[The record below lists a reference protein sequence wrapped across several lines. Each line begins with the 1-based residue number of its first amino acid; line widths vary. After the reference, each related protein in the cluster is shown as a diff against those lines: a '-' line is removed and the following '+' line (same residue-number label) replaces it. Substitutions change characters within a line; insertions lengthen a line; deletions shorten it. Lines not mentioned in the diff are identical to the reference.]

1 MVAGAYRVRVRV
13 RHRFAP
19 RPLLI
24 RALLL
29 AVAAPV
35 LIGAA
40 AATAAGPPYPD
51 PVVDQAVYDTAEAFR
66 SATIRQVEATIDGI
80 ENRTGAEIVVYTQL
94 VPYGISTEQAEQD
107 AIALMDQWGVGRK
120 GIDDGLVILFD
131 LHRGDACHGQVQLYA
146 GPGYRATYLSN
157 SERQAIF
164 ENDMLPLLRQCDLD
178 GAVLVALAKV
188 DANATPEHA
197 GTLSFFRQL
206 NAVLG
211 LLVAP
216 LLALLVIAWGLMNW
230 LRFGRDPVYLDD
242 PSIHIPA
249 APRGLTP
256 AAGAVMR
263 DGRATRRALTAASLD
278 LASRGLIA
286 FRPEMS
292 GLLVKKTEVGIE
304 IGPAGSRDSAEQAR
318 AARARSRPTDAATEF
333 LDERLRSL
341 GGDDRRIEP
350 DDMLKLGAYVT
361 RFDKLLEAHVVA
373 QGWFREDPVK
383 ATNRWMIRGFVAL
396 GVGLVSV
403 FAGAGLPSD
412 GLLLIGVGQVI
423 AGGMLIGLARSMP
436 ARTMPGAMIRAM
448 LEAYRR
454 TLQKTMAQARSMG
467 EVVAATAIPLIES
480 PDDVVVWGVALGL
493 QEDVEDVLGRTAD
506 DMEHARSTGG
516 YMPLW
521 YGSGDSEVGGTDAS
535 GGWAPGL
542 MSSSPIPNF
551 SGMMAALGTIG
562 NSPSSSGSGG
572 GFSGGSS
579 GGGGGGSGGG
589 F

>member
-13 RHRFAP
+13 RHLLAP
-19 RPLLI
+19 RPRLM

-29 AVAAPV
+29 AVGAPV

-40 AATAAGPPYPD
+40 AVIAAGPPYPD
-51 PVVDQAVYDTAEAFR
+51 PVPDRAVYDTAEAFR
-66 SATIRQVEATIDGI
+66 SATIQRAEATIDAI
-80 ENRTGAEIVVYTQL
+80 ENRTGAEVVVYTQL
-94 VPYGISTEQAEQD
+94 VPTGVAEEEAEAH
-107 AIALMDQWGVGRK
+107 AIALMDQWGVGRR

-131 LHRGDACHGQVQLYA
+131 LHRGDPCHGQVQLYA

-178 GAVLVALAKV
+178 GALLVALAKV

-216 LLALLVIAWGLMNW
+216 LLALLVIGWCLMNW

-286 FRPEMS
+286 FRPEVS

-304 IGPAGSRDSAEQAR
+304 IGPAGSRDAAEQAR
-318 AARARSRPTDAATEF
+318 AARARTRPMDAATDF
-333 LDERLRSL
+333 LDESLRSL
-341 GGDDRRIEP
+341 GGQDRRIEP
-350 DDMLKLGAYVT
+350 DDMLKLGTHVT
-361 RFDKLLEAHVVA
+361 KFDKLLEAHVVA

-383 ATNRWMIRGFVAL
+383 ATNRCCPL
-396 GVGLVSV
+396 Y
-403 FAGAGLPSD
+403 
-412 GLLLIGVGQVI
+412 
-423 AGGMLIGLARSMP
+423 AGGNCRP
-436 ARTMPGAMIRAM
+436 DRPTGA
-448 LEAYRR
+448 
-454 TLQKTMAQARSMG
+454 
-467 EVVAATAIPLIES
+467 
-480 PDDVVVWGVALGL
+480 
-493 QEDVEDVLGRTAD
+493 
-506 DMEHARSTGG
+506 
-516 YMPLW
+516 
-521 YGSGDSEVGGTDAS
+521 
-535 GGWAPGL
+535 
-542 MSSSPIPNF
+542 
-551 SGMMAALGTIG
+551 
-562 NSPSSSGSGG
+562 
-572 GFSGGSS
+572 
-579 GGGGGGSGGG
+579 
-589 F
+589 